1 MNMMTAP
8 STELRPD
15 HDYTA
20 IVEQH
25 RREIHAHCY
34 RMLAS
39 LHDADDAV
47 QETLIR
53 AWRGLDGFDGRSS
66 VRTWLYAIATN
77 VCLRAIE
84 RRRRRVL
91 PIDTGPSST
100 VSTATWELLDVWP
113 DPYPTGGDDD
123 PQNAAVQSESLGL
136 AFIAGVQLLPAS
148 QRAVLLLRD
157 VHRFSARET
166 ASMLDMT
173 STAVNSSLQR
183 ARRTLAGSVRN
194 GIDAASELEPL
205 ERRRL
210 ADRYVAAW
218 ESGDLQAVLDLFTD
232 DAVFQM
238 PPTATWFSGREAIAE
253 FLPNGPLGERWK
265 LLPTEANGQ
274 LAFGCYAWDPEQTAF
289 VANSIDVIARRGSQ
303 VCGITAFLQP
313 ELLKNFGL
321 PDQLRA
327 T

>member
-1 MNMMTAP
+1 
-8 STELRPD
+8 
-15 HDYTA
+15 
-20 IVEQH
+20 
-25 RREIHAHCY
+25 
-34 RMLAS
+34 
-39 LHDADDAV
+39 
-47 QETLIR
+47 
-53 AWRGLDGFDGRSS
+53 
-66 VRTWLYAIATN
+66 
-77 VCLRAIE
+77 
-84 RRRRRVL
+84 
-91 PIDTGPSST
+91 
-100 VSTATWELLDVWP
+100 
-113 DPYPTGGDDD
+113 
-123 PQNAAVQSESLGL
+123 
-136 AFIAGVQLLPAS
+136 
-148 QRAVLLLRD
+148 
-157 VHRFSARET
+157 
-166 ASMLDMT
+166 MLDMT

-194 GIDAASELEPL
+194 GIDVRQPTGATRTATVGGP
-205 ERRRL
+205 
-210 ADRYVAAW
+210 YVAAW

-238 PPTATWFSGREAIAE
+238 PPTATWFNGREAIAE